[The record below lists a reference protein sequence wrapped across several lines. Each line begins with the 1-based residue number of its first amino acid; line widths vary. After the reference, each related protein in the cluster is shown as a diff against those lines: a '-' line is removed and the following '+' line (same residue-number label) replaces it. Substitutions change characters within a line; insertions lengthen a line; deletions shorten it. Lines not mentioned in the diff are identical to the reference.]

1 MQAMPE
7 LHWFENDGGPLA
19 VMPRDPAPL
28 WEGGA
33 LPSRGRVVHGDFRYD
48 REVAT
53 DYDRACDVNEPARV
67 LDAGDGWVL
76 VLGGVVQRAAWYPLV
91 HRSEFAVISVE
102 WLPDIGVAA
111 LAALYSEQP
120 ASNWQP
126 IGSEVRVGDGG
137 LVLMHAAGCLGED
150 AEHPYDAPG
159 RSYIGD
165 AIVLPATPGR
175 YGLEA
180 CQIIHQSDPRVTSAA
195 AFVRFSRLSS

>member
-1 MQAMPE
+1 
-7 LHWFENDGGPLA
+7 
-19 VMPRDPAPL
+19 
-28 WEGGA
+28 
-33 LPSRGRVVHGDFRYD
+33 VHGDFRYD

-165 AIVLPATPGR
+165 AIVFPATPGR